1 MTEITKVS
9 AREILDSRGNPTVEA
24 EVILSDGKRGVAAVP
39 SGASTGMH
47 EAAELRDTEDKRYH
61 TKGVLSAVR
70 SVNERIH
77 PALVGMDATDI
88 EEADSVMIALDGTY
102 NKSNLGANAILSVSL
117 ALARAAAASVGIP
130 LYRYLGGSL
139 VKKMPVPMMNI
150 MNGGAHADNN
160 VDIQEFMILPIG
172 AESFSDAVR
181 MCAEVYHTLRNVL
194 ASHGMSTAVGDEG
207 GFAPTLPNDEEAIRA
222 IISAIEKAGYISGED
237 FMIGLD
243 VAASEWRTGD
253 TYVMP
258 KRQRSFTSDELVGY
272 LSELVE
278 KYPIL
283 SIEDGV
289 GEDDVYGWRRL
300 TEKLSKKC
308 ILIGDDLF
316 VTDSHRIEEG
326 ISEKIASGVLIKP
339 NQIGTLTETA
349 EAVFAAKRGGYKT
362 AMSHRSGETSDD
374 FISDLAV
381 ALSSDFIKAGAP
393 ARAERCAKYN
403 RLMKIESEMFSP
415 SYGI

>member
-61 TKGVLSAVR
+61 KKGVLSAVR

-374 FISDLAV
+374 FRSDLAV

>member
-47 EAAELRDTEDKRYH
+47 EAIELRDTEDQRYH
-61 TKGVLSAVR
+61 KKGVLSAVR
-70 SVNERIH
+70 GVNERIH

-172 AESFSDAVR
+172 AQSFSDAVR

-283 SIEDGV
+283 TVEDGV

-349 EAVFAAKRGGYKT
+349 EAVFAARRGGYKT

-381 ALSSDFIKAGAP
+381 ALSCDFIKAGAP

-403 RLMKIESEMFSP
+403 RLMKIESELFSP